1 MLMRNRLPLIA
12 LAGLAL
18 LAGMWAGLNRLGWAL
33 PPLRP
38 AAHGPLMI
46 SGFLGTVISLE
57 RVVAFRRRWTY
68 AAPVLTSAGA
78 ILLLLG
84 APDPV
89 YRGSIALG
97 SLVLLM
103 AFAVAYYQ
111 HYGLKVEWAAATMIV
126 GVASWLVGN
135 GLWWAG
141 RSLSQVTP
149 WWIGFL
155 ILTIAGERL
164 ELARVLL
171 LNRTSRI
178 TFVLSAGLFLGG
190 LVFSLVTFSAGLQ
203 VSGAGLI
210 ALGAWLLYFDV
221 ARRTIRQAGLTRF
234 IAACLLPGYVWL
246 IVAGAFWMLWPSY
259 FAGGPFYDAML
270 HTILLGFVFSMI
282 FGHEPIIVPAILGTP
297 MIYRPVF
304 YVHLVLLH
312 LSLILRVAG
321 DLTVTPPIRMWG
333 GLLNVIALLIFMGN
347 TILAVRSRK
356 NGA

>member
-1 MLMRNRLPLIA
+1 MRRGHLPLMM

-18 LAGMWAGLNRLGWAL
+18 LAGLWAGLVRLGWAL

-46 SGFLGTVISLE
+46 SGFLGTVISIE
-57 RVVAFRRRWTY
+57 RATAFRRRWPY
-68 AAPVLTSAGA
+68 AAPALTSAGA

-89 YRGSIALG
+89 YRGLITLG
-97 SLVLLM
+97 SLVLLA
-103 AFAVAYYQ
+103 AFVVTYHR
-111 HYGLKVEWAAATMIV
+111 HYGPKLEWAAATMIV
-126 GVASWLVGN
+126 GVASWLAGN
-135 GLWWAG
+135 GLWWSG
-141 RSLSQVTP
+141 RSLSQVAP

-171 LNRTSRI
+171 LNRTSQV

-190 LVFSLVTFSAGLQ
+190 LVLSLFAFGAGLQ

-210 ALGAWLLYFDV
+210 ALGAWLLYNDM
-221 ARRTIRQAGLTRF
+221 ARRTIRQSGLTRF

-246 IVAGAFWMLWPSY
+246 IVAGAFWLSWPAY

-270 HTILLGFVFSMI
+270 HTIFLGFVFSMI
-282 FGHEPIIVPAILGTP
+282 FGHEPIIVPAILNTQ
-297 MIYRPVF
+297 IVYRPAF
-304 YVHLVLLH
+304 YLHLILLHASLVL
-312 LSLILRVAG
+312 RVWG
-321 DLTVTPPIRMWG
+321 DLAALPALRQWG
-333 GLLNVIALLIFMGN
+333 GLLNVTAILIFIGN
-347 TILAVRSRK
+347 TVLAAREKQS
-356 NGA
+356 

>member
-1 MLMRNRLPLIA
+1 MRRDHLPLMMF
-12 LAGLAL
+12 AGLAL

-33 PPLRP
+33 PPFYP

-46 SGFLGTVISLE
+46 SGFLGTVISIE
-57 RVVAFRRRWTY
+57 RAAAFRRRWPY
-68 AAPVLTSAGA
+68 AAPALTSVGA

-84 APDPV
+84 APELV
-89 YRGSIALG
+89 YRGLIVLG
-97 SLVLLM
+97 SLVLLS
-103 AFAVAYYQ
+103 AFVVTYYH
-111 HYGLKVEWAAATMIV
+111 HYGLKLEWAAATMIV

-135 GLWWAG
+135 GLWWSG

-155 ILTIAGERL
+155 VLTIAGERL

-171 LNRTSRI
+171 LNRISQA

-190 LVFSLVTFSAGLQ
+190 LALSLFAFGSGLQ

-210 ALGAWLLYFDV
+210 ALGLWLLYNDV
-221 ARRTIRQAGLTRF
+221 ARRTIRQTGLTRF

-246 IVAGAFWMLWPSY
+246 ILAGAFWLLWPAY

-270 HTILLGFVFSMI
+270 HSIFLGFVFSMI

-304 YVHLVLLH
+304 YLHLILLH

-321 DLTVTPPIRMWG
+321 DLTVSPPIRMWG
-333 GLLNVIALLIFMGN
+333 GLLNVTAVLIFIGN
-347 TILAVRSRK
+347 TIVAVRSQRRDV
-356 NGA
+356 